1 MGVTDRILKMDSS
14 YPPLVFQ
21 SNTNPGAAVKG
32 LCRCSWSP
40 KPVTFCREY
49 LVGSILVSRL
59 KAKSFLCRQSQN
71 ASRHE
76 KDSDLCSW
84 CEDGV

>member
-49 LVGSILVSRL
+49 LVGSILVSHL
-59 KAKSFLCRQSQN
+59 KAKSFLLRAKSECFT
-71 ASRHE
+71 A
-76 KDSDLCSW
+76 
-84 CEDGV
+84 